1 MVIFNIETLLLYISS
16 IWDFEVGDLIYTGTP
31 EGVGE
36 VKKNDILKISG
47 DFISQESWE
56 II

>member
-1 MVIFNIETLLLYISS
+1 MIFNIETLLLYISS

-36 VKKNDILKISG
+36 VKKNETLKISG